1 MIHSMTGFGKSVVEF
16 ANKKITIEIKSLNSK
31 QLDLNTRVPN
41 IYKEYELTVRNII
54 GKCLVRGKV
63 DLLVYIEN
71 LGLETNNSIN
81 ENVVLA
87 YKQQIESL
95 AQTMG
100 IATPS
105 DWFSVLMRL
114 PDVMKYENQEVD
126 KEEFLALEKGI
137 YEAIEKLN
145 QFRLQEGQILEKLFT
160 EKIDIISNLLI
171 DVEKFDGERIANVK
185 QKMQEAIQKNE
196 ITDYDTNRF
205 EQELIYYIE
214 KLDVNEEKVR
224 LNNHL
229 HYFLKTMK
237 EEDAQGKKLNFIS
250 QEMGREINTLGS
262 KANHANMQQIVV
274 CMKDELEQIKEQIL
288 NVL

>member
-16 ANKKITIEIKSLNSK
+16 ANKKITIEVKSLNSK

-41 IYKEYELTVRNII
+41 VYKEYELTIRNII
-54 GKCLVRGKV
+54 GKSLVRGKV
-63 DLLVYIEN
+63 DFLVYIEN

-81 ENVVLA
+81 ENTVLA
-87 YKQQIESL
+87 YKHQIESL
-95 AQTMG
+95 AKTMDV
-100 IATPS
+100 AVPS

-126 KEEFLALEKGI
+126 KNEYIALEKGI
-137 YEAIEKLN
+137 YDAIDKLN
-145 QFRLQEGQILEKLFT
+145 QFRLQEGKTLENLFN
-160 EKIDIISNLLI
+160 EKINIISTLLV
-171 DVEKFDGERIANVK
+171 DVEVFDAERIANVK
-185 QKMQEAIQKNE
+185 QKMQEAIQKND

-224 LNNHL
+224 LKNHL
-229 HYFLKTMK
+229 QYFLKTMK
-237 EEDAQGKKLNFIS
+237 DEDAQGKKLNFIS

-262 KANHANMQQIVV
+262 KANHAGMQQIVV